1 MKADLFCAVSAFF
14 VVWFKL
20 KICKRGVGM
29 NRLSLF
35 IVVCLVA
42 FPFAGLCA
50 EVQDM
55 PMGQGAEG
63 TVSMLPEET
72 GSAVDELFGLEG
84 GYLHP
89 YLSLEG
95 SFTDNLYN
103 VDSDKT
109 SNYLTRVSPG
119 MWFTLPRKKIIPVTI
134 TPHNSSPGGL
144 QQEIDDYEGTDRYQL
159 YALAGADLFFYS
171 EDSDLNT
178 EDVTLEGL
186 GRYNMPGGLSLQLLD
201 RYNLGHDDFGFS
213 GATEED
219 QREYESN
226 LLMATTDWDITEK
239 VRVKI
244 DYSNFILMYD
254 DSINE
259 YLERQDDVVDAYGFY
274 KYSVKTSLFLQYR
287 YTAVNYD
294 SATEKDNTQNSYYAG
309 VRWDTTEK
317 LALLFKAGMQQ
328 KEYDTETPDFDD
340 SDNFVVDLQALYRAT
355 EKTEMKLNLYRL
367 NEESDTTLASEKIVF
382 GARFGYRQ
390 EFTEKI
396 TGKADLSYEKADYEE
411 LVDSDRDDDTYRFR
425 PSAEYLF
432 KDWLMGEM
440 AYEYELRDSSE
451 SLFDYDTNTIFFSL
465 NFAL

>member
-1 MKADLFCAVSAFF
+1 
-14 VVWFKL
+14 
-20 KICKRGVGM
+20 M
-29 NRLSLF
+29 NRISLF
-35 IVVCLVA
+35 AVVCLTA
-42 FPFAGLCA
+42 FPVAGLCA
-50 EVQDM
+50 EAQDM

-63 TVSMLPEET
+63 NVQLLPEES

-95 SFTDNLYN
+95 SLTDNLFN
-103 VDSDKT
+103 VDRDET
-109 SNYLTRVSPG
+109 SNFLTRVSPG
-119 MWFTLPRKKIIPVTI
+119 IWFTLPRKKIIPVTI
-134 TPHNSSPGGL
+134 TPHNAAPGGL
-144 QQEIDDYEGTDRYQL
+144 QQEIDDYEGTDRFQL

-178 EDVTLEGL
+178 EDFTLEGL
-186 GRYNMPGGLSLQLLD
+186 GRYNMRGGLSLQLLD

-213 GATEED
+213 GATDED

-226 LLMATTDWDITEK
+226 LLMATADWDVTEK

-254 DSINE
+254 DSINDF
-259 YLERQDDVVDAYGFY
+259 LERQDDVVDVYGFY
-274 KYSVKTSLFLQYR
+274 RYSVKTSLFLQYR
-287 YTAVNYD
+287 YTSVEYD
-294 SATEKDNTQNSYYAG
+294 TATAKDNTQNSYYAG

-317 LALLFKAGMQQ
+317 LALLFKAGLQQ
-328 KEYDTETPDFDD
+328 KEFDTETPGFGD

-367 NEESDTTLASEKIVF
+367 NEESDTNLASEKVVF
-382 GARFGYRQ
+382 GARFGYKQ

-396 TGKADLSYEKADYEE
+396 TGTADLSYENADYTE
-411 LVDSDRDDDTYRFR
+411 LVNLDRDEDTYRFR
-425 PSAEYLF
+425 PAVQYLF
-432 KDWLMGEM
+432 KDWLMGEL
-440 AYEYELRDSSE
+440 AYEFEVRDSSD
-451 SLFDYDTNTIFFSL
+451 SLFDYKTNTVFLSM

>member
-1 MKADLFCAVSAFF
+1 
-14 VVWFKL
+14 
-20 KICKRGVGM
+20 M
-29 NRLSLF
+29 NRISLF
-35 IVVCLVA
+35 VVVCLAA
-42 FPFAGLCA
+42 FPVAGLCA

-63 TVSMLPEET
+63 NVPMLSEET

-95 SFTDNLYN
+95 SLTDNLYN
-103 VDSDKT
+103 VDTDKT
-109 SNYLTRVSPG
+109 SNFLTRVSPG
-119 MWFTLPRKKIIPVTI
+119 MWLTLPRKKIIPVTI
-134 TPHNSSPGGL
+134 TPHNTSPGGL
-144 QQEIDDYEGTDRYQL
+144 QQEIDESKDTDRYQL
-159 YALAGADLFFYS
+159 YALAGADLFYYS

-186 GRYNMPGGLSLQLLD
+186 GRYNMAGGLSLQLLD

-213 GATEED
+213 GATDED

-226 LLMATTDWDITEK
+226 LLMATADWDITEK

-244 DYSNFILMYD
+244 DYSNFDLMYD

-259 YLERQDDVVDAYGFY
+259 YLDRQDDVVDAYGFY
-274 KYSVKTSLFLQYR
+274 KYSGKTSLFLQYR
-287 YTAVNYD
+287 YTSVEYD
-294 SATEKDNTQNSYYAG
+294 TATAKDNTQNSYYAG

-317 LALLFKAGMQQ
+317 LALLFKAGLQQ
-328 KEYDTETPDFDD
+328 KDYDTETPEFDD
-340 SDNFVVDLQALYRAT
+340 SDNFVVDLQARYRAT
-355 EKTEMKLNLYRL
+355 EKTGLTLGLYRL
-367 NEESDTTLASEKIVF
+367 NEESDTTLASEKVVF

-390 EFTEKI
+390 AFTEKI
-396 TGKADLSYEKADYEE
+396 TGKADLGYEKADYEE

-425 PSAEYLF
+425 PSVEYLF
-432 KDWLMGEM
+432 KDWLMGEL
-440 AYEYELRDSSE
+440 AYEFEVRDSSDI
-451 SLFDYDTNTIFFSL
+451 LFDYQTNTLLFSL